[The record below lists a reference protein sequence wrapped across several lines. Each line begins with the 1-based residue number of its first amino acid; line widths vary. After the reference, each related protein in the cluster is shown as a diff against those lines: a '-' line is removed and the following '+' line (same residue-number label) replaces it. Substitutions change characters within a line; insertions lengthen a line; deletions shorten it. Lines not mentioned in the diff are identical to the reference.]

1 MLRTRS
7 LALTYSGGTFSGGT
21 LASAGT
27 LSQQYGFADHIID
40 GVDASG
46 MGLVRTEANN
56 VYVTPHSYSS
66 DVGTYSPS
74 IQRGID
80 AATAGDTVNVE
91 AGTYTGDVNIDKSV
105 TLSGAEAGV
114 DPGATGWTAPAST
127 IMGAGINAPI
137 AISSGIDN
145 VAIDGFAIES
155 PPAGSG
161 SENAGIW
168 MNGSTGVTID
178 YNVIENNTTGI
189 AIADAGGSIT
199 HNLIQDNN
207 APGAGFGNGIEFF
220 AGSSGDWT
228 ISKNHFTN
236 NQGADIGIV
245 GGGDTVSNVTITD
258 NDFFASAGIFL
269 ITSANTLVEDNAF
282 SDSLGDAIDLAGGNN
297 GVTITQNRITDPVGS
312 GINVIGDV
320 YGLGGSG
327 GGPDL
332 NVSISH
338 NKVTGA
344 GTAGISI
351 SQGSVAIDDNTL
363 TGDVVGVLAEAF
375 YEDPGYYSGTI
386 DATLDG
392 NTITGNTA
400 AGIVAGSAQT
410 TAPIYLLAQN
420 NTITGDGEGVVI
432 SNGATVDLGTDVTDT
447 VHQDFSGL
455 GTTPATIFSPATPGS
470 AAITPS
476 TIRTRS
482 AAVSPTCWPR
492 TIISDHTRPA
502 IPARLD
508 RSSTIA
514 LTIPA

>member
-1 MLRTRS
+1 M
-7 LALTYSGGTFSGGT
+7 
-21 LASAGT
+21 
-27 LSQQYGFADHIID
+27 D
-40 GVDASG
+40 G
-46 MGLVRTEANN
+46 
-56 VYVTPHSYSS
+56 
-66 DVGTYSPS
+66 PS
-74 IQRGID
+74 INHHGRGNQCADRDFLRHRQRRHRRLRDRKPACRQRQRKRRDLDERQHRCHDRLQRHRKQHDGHCHRRR
-80 AATAGDTVNVE
+80 GRFNHPQ
-91 AGTYTGDVNIDKSV
+91 S
-105 TLSGAEAGV
+105 
-114 DPGATGWTAPAST
+114 DPG
-127 IMGAGINAPI
+127 
-137 AISSGIDN
+137 
-145 VAIDGFAIES
+145 
-155 PPAGSG
+155 
-161 SENAGIW
+161 
-168 MNGSTGVTID
+168 
-178 YNVIENNTTGI
+178 
-189 AIADAGGSIT
+189 
-199 HNLIQDNN
+199 QQR
-207 APGAGFGNGIEFF
+207 PGRGFGNGIEFF
-220 AGSSGDWT
+220 AGSSGNWT

-455 GTTPATIFSPATPGS
+455 GTSAGNNILTGYTGVGGNYAIDDQNTVSGGQPNVLAEDDNFGPYPAGDPGAIGQVINDSANNSSLTTVYYLPTLNLPTPAPTTVYVNVSWAGS
-470 AAITPS
+470 AFGSDPGALGGGNSYGYDEFSDIQDAINAV
-476 TIRTRS
+476 
-482 AAVSPTCWPR
+482 AATGTVNIYSGNYDPNLV
-492 TIISDHTRPA
+492 ITRPVTIEWRVRRRSHDCSA
-502 IPARLD
+502 FGGSWRQSD
-508 RSSTIA
+508 RF
-514 LTIPA
+514 PRRKQQRHD